1 MKRSDLP
8 MPGTALQIVPAN
20 ATGWKRQFCILS
32 AILSGLAPVAHAQL
46 DQGYLALAAP
56 IAYQGLPESP
66 IKTEPERNK
75 GLALLVPRTQ
85 IKGVPSELLQKL
97 GEQFAAAA
105 QNPGLQLVTLADL
118 NATTRESQSGE
129 AAKGS
134 LLDFS
139 NNQSV
144 LQEAVNRGIGRVLF
158 VDVLHLNG
166 KTSTVASQAVNLLSA
181 RAALTLLNAGDGV
194 RVKSEE
200 REVKVRGFD
209 EADLTD
215 KAFGLLARDL
225 AQASRTWEIP
235 EVQIRLAQV
244 EVHAL
249 LEGIRVPVLRATP
262 EAGGIEVTEVPVYAE
277 GASVEVDGVLKG
289 NAPCRVSL
297 APGTHKLRVYRDGA
311 KDYTAQIQVA
321 GGECYEALLAPTDET
336 RRKFNE
342 QLALFELA
350 KNNSMFRQA
359 AVERTG
365 AVTEAIKKEADGQL
379 QIDTA
384 TAKNIVPVR
393 KAEAE
398 GGKFWTDALRKS
410 APFFLAERLKIAFPI
425 LNR

>member
-1 MKRSDLP
+1 MKRSALP
-8 MPGTALQIVPAN
+8 VSATPLQPSPGN
-20 ATGWKRQFCILS
+20 ATGWKRRFCILS
-32 AILSGLAPVAHAQL
+32 AALSGLAPLSHAQL

-56 IAYQGLPESP
+56 IAYQGVQEPAV
-66 IKTEPERNK
+66 KTAPERIQ

-85 IKGVPSELLQKL
+85 LQGVPGELLQKL
-97 GEQFAAAA
+97 EEQFAAAA
-105 QNPGLQLVTLADL
+105 QNPALKLVTLADL
-118 NATTRESQSGE
+118 NASTKESRSGE
-129 AAKGS
+129 ASKGS

-166 KTSTVASQAVNLLSA
+166 KKSTVASQSVNILSA

-262 EAGGIEVTEVPVYAE
+262 EAGGIEVTEVPVFAE
-277 GASVEVDGVLKG
+277 GA
-289 NAPCRVSL
+289 
-297 APGTHKLRVYRDGA
+297 THKLRVYRDGA

-321 GGECYEALLAPTDET
+321 GGERYEALLAPTDDT

-359 AVERTG
+359 AVERAG

-398 GGKFWTDALRKS
+398 GGKLWIDALRKS
-410 APFFLAERLKIAFPI
+410 APFFLSERLKIAFPI

>member
-8 MPGTALQIVPAN
+8 VHATAPQTAPGN
-20 ATGWKRQFCILS
+20 ATGWKRRFCVLS
-32 AILSGLAPVAHAQL
+32 AVLSGLTPLAQAQL
-46 DQGYLALAAP
+46 EQGYLALAAP
-56 IAYQGLPESP
+56 IAYQGVQESP
-66 IKTEPERNK
+66 VKTEPERNK

-85 IKGVPSELLQKL
+85 IKGIPSELLQKL

-105 QNPGLQLVTLADL
+105 QNPALQLVTLADL

-181 RAALTLLNAGDGV
+181 RASLTLLNAGDGV

-200 REVKVRGFD
+200 REVKVRGFN

-215 KAFGLLARDL
+215 KAFSLLARDL

-235 EVQIRLAQV
+235 DVQIRLAQV

-262 EAGGIEVTEVPVYAE
+262 EAGGIEVTEVPVFAE

-321 GGECYEALLAPTDET
+321 GGERYEALLAPTDDT

-359 AVERTG
+359 AVERAG

-398 GGKFWTDALRKS
+398 GGKLWLDALRKS
-410 APFFLAERLKIAFPI
+410 APFFLSERLKIAFPI
-425 LNR
+425 LSR